1 MHRPFKLLTTRI
13 QFVEIVSLS
22 RVAIIVDMRDVLLL
36 LLLLLSLLL
45 LYIYIYISVHYT

>member
-22 RVAIIVDMRDVLLL
+22 RVAIIVDMNEVLL

-45 LYIYIYISVHYT
+45 LYYIILLL